1 VTDSTR
7 TTAARLRAD
16 FDAGFAT
23 PLAAPEAAPVALLAV
38 RAGGL
43 TVALRMDA
51 LGGVSRCPPLTAVP
65 TTSPS
70 LAGLCAWN
78 GRLLG
83 VHRLD
88 SLLDRPGSQPG
99 RWLVLS
105 LRREVGLLVDALVG
119 HFRVPAEAIRTT
131 DGAPGSLTP
140 AVAQVQD
147 AALAVVDLPALLEH
161 LNGGTAAAP
170 GTGVNLR

>member
-1 VTDSTR
+1 MSSSSGA
-7 TTAARLRAD
+7 TAARLRAD
-16 FDAGFAT
+16 FDAAFAA
-23 PLAAPEAAPVALLAV
+23 PLPAPEAAPVALLAV

-88 SLLDRPGSQPG
+88 TLLDRPGPQLG
-99 RWLVLS
+99 RWLVLP
-105 LRREVGLLVDALVG
+105 LHREVGLLVDALVG
-119 HFRVPAEAIRTT
+119 HVRVAAEAIRTA

-140 AVAQVQD
+140 AVARAQD
-147 AALAVVDLPALLEH
+147 DALAVVDLPALLVH
-161 LNGGTAAAP
+161 LNGGAAAAP
-170 GTGVNLR
+170 GSGVNLP